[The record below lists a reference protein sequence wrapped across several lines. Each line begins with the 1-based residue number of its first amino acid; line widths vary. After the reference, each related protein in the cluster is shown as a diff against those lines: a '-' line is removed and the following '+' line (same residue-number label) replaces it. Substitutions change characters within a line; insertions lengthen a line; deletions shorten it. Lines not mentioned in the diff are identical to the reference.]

1 LPAPGADATNVVE
14 LARDGEVAILR
25 LNRPEKLNAI
35 STEVEGALHE
45 ALASDDV
52 RTSGALIVTGE
63 GRAFSAGADIS
74 EFEGRSPED
83 VLRYYHD
90 TGNVYEELAALP
102 LPTVAA
108 IHGYCLG
115 GALEL
120 AVALDFRIADDSAVF
135 GFPEVSLGILASSGG
150 LHRVTRLL
158 GPARAKELFLLS
170 ERFGPD
176 DARRAG
182 LITEVVE
189 EGKALDRALE
199 LAARLAALPRDAVAV
214 TKHAIDATA
223 ASPRD
228 AALLIERLAYAA
240 LAQTQAARDAAAG
253 FGG

>member
-1 LPAPGADATNVVE
+1 MSVVE
-14 LARDGEVAILR
+14 IAREGEVAVLR

-35 STEVEGALHE
+35 SSEVERALHA
-45 ALASDDV
+45 ALESDDV
-52 RTSGALIVTGE
+52 RTSSALVVAGN

-83 VLRYYHD
+83 VLRYYRE
-90 TGNVYEELAALP
+90 TGGVYEELAALP
-102 LPTVAA
+102 QPTIAA

-120 AVALDFRIADDSAVF
+120 AVALDFRIADESAVF

-158 GPARAKELFLLS
+158 GPARAKELFLLA
-170 ERFGPD
+170 ERFD
-176 DARRAG
+176 ADEARRAG
-182 LITEVVE
+182 VITEVVQ
-189 EGKALDRALE
+189 EGNAYQRALE
-199 LAARLAALPRDAVAV
+199 VAVRLAALPRDAVAV
-214 TKHAIDATA
+214 TKQAIDA
-223 ASPRD
+223 ASESSRE

-253 FGG
+253 FGS

>member
-1 LPAPGADATNVVE
+1 MSVVE
-14 LARDGEVAILR
+14 VAREGEVAVIR

-35 STEVEGALHE
+35 SSQVERALHE
-45 ALASDDV
+45 ALVSDNL
-52 RTSGALIVTGE
+52 RSSGAVIVAGE

-83 VLRYYHD
+83 VLRYYNE
-90 TGNVYEELAALP
+90 TGGVYEELAALP
-102 LPTVAA
+102 QPTIAA

-120 AVALDFRIADDSAVF
+120 ALALDFRVADETAVF

-158 GPARAKELFLLS
+158 GPARAKELFLLA
-170 ERFGPD
+170 ERFGAD

-182 LITEVVE
+182 VITEVVE
-189 EGKALDRALE
+189 EGKALERALE
-199 LAARLAALPRDAVAV
+199 VAARLAALPRDAVAV
-214 TKHAIDATA
+214 TKQAIDAAST
-223 ASPRD
+223 SPRE
-228 AALLIERLAYAA
+228 AAILIERLAYAA

-253 FGG
+253 FGS

>member
-1 LPAPGADATNVVE
+1 MSVVE
-14 LARDGEVAILR
+14 VARDGEIAVIR

-35 STEVEGALHE
+35 STEIERALHK
-45 ALASDDV
+45 ALVSGDV
-52 RTSGALIVTGE
+52 RSSGAVILAGE

-83 VLRYYHD
+83 VLRYYND
-90 TGNVYEELAALP
+90 TGGVYEEIAALP
-102 LPTVAA
+102 QPTIAA

-120 AVALDFRIADDSAVF
+120 ALALDFRIAAEDAVF

-170 ERFGPD
+170 ERFGAD

-182 LITEVVE
+182 VVTEVVE

-199 LAARLAALPRDAVAV
+199 IAARLAALPRDAVAV
-214 TKHAIDATA
+214 TKQAIDATSG
-223 ASPRD
+223 SPRE

-240 LAQTQAARDAAAG
+240 LAQTQAAQDAAAG
-253 FGG
+253 FGS

>member
-1 LPAPGADATNVVE
+1 MSVVE
-14 LARDGEVAILR
+14 VTRDGEVAVVR

-35 STEVEGALHE
+35 SSEVERALHK
-45 ALASDDV
+45 ALVSKDV
-52 RTSGALIVTGE
+52 RRSSAVVVAGE
-63 GRAFSAGADIS
+63 GPAFSAGADIS

-83 VLRYYHD
+83 VLRYYEE
-90 TGNVYEELAALP
+90 TGGVYEELAALP
-102 LPTVAA
+102 QPTVGA

-120 AVALDFRIADDSAVF
+120 ALALDFRIADEDAVF

-150 LHRVTRLL
+150 LPRVTRLL
-158 GPARAKELFLLS
+158 GPARAKELFLLA
-170 ERFGPD
+170 ERFGAD

-182 LITEVVE
+182 VVTEVVE

-199 LAARLAALPRDAVAV
+199 IAARLAALPRDAVAV
-214 TKHAIDATA
+214 TKQAIDAA
-223 ASPRD
+223 SASPRE

-253 FGG
+253 FGS

>member
-1 LPAPGADATNVVE
+1 MSAVDV
-14 LARDGEVAILR
+14 AREGEVALLH

-35 STEVEGALHE
+35 SSEVERLLHD
-45 ALASDDV
+45 ALASDIV
-52 RTSGALIVTGE
+52 RTSGAVIVTGE

-90 TGNVYEELAALP
+90 TGGVYEELASLP
-102 LPTVAA
+102 QPTIAA

-120 AVALDFRIADDSAVF
+120 ALALDFRIADEKAVF

-158 GPARAKELFLLS
+158 GPARAKELFLLA
-170 ERFGPD
+170 ERFGAD
-176 DARRAG
+176 EARQAG
-182 LITEVVE
+182 VVTEVVP
-189 EGKALDRALE
+189 EGTAVERALE
-199 LAARLAALPRDAVAV
+199 VAARLAALPRDAVAV
-214 TKHAIDATA
+214 TKQAIDAA
-223 ASPRD
+223 AGAPRE
-228 AALLIERLAYAA
+228 ATLLIERLAYAA

-253 FGG
+253 FGS

>member
-1 LPAPGADATNVVE
+1 MSVVE
-14 LARDGEVAILR
+14 VAREGEVAVLR

-35 STEVEGALHE
+35 SSEVERALHA
-45 ALASDDV
+45 ALQSEDV
-52 RTSGALIVTGE
+52 RTSSALVVAGN

-83 VLRYYHD
+83 VLRYYRE
-90 TGNVYEELAALP
+90 TGGVYEELAALP
-102 LPTVAA
+102 QPTIAA

-120 AVALDFRIADDSAVF
+120 AVALDFRIADESAVF

-158 GPARAKELFLLS
+158 GPARAKELFLLA
-170 ERFGPD
+170 ERFD
-176 DARRAG
+176 ADEARRAG
-182 LITEVVE
+182 VITEVVQ
-189 EGKALDRALE
+189 EGNAYQRALE
-199 LAARLAALPRDAVAV
+199 VAVRLAALPRDAVAV
-214 TKHAIDATA
+214 TKQAIDAA
-223 ASPRD
+223 SESPRE

-253 FGG
+253 FGS

>member
-1 LPAPGADATNVVE
+1 MSVVE
-14 LARDGEVAILR
+14 IAREGEVALVR

-35 STEVEGALHE
+35 SSRVERHLHE
-45 ALASDDV
+45 ALASDLV
-52 RTSGALIVTGE
+52 RGSGAIVLLGE

-83 VLRYYHD
+83 VLRYYHE
-90 TGNVYEELAALP
+90 TGGVYEELAALP
-102 LPTVAA
+102 QPTIAA

-120 AVALDFRIADDSAVF
+120 DLALDFRIADDTAVF

-158 GPARAKELFLLS
+158 GPARAKELFLLA
-170 ERFGPD
+170 ERFGAD
-176 DARRAG
+176 EALAAG
-182 LITEVVE
+182 VVTEVVP
-189 EGKALDRALE
+189 GGQALERALE
-199 LAARLAALPRDAVAV
+199 VAARLAALPRDAVAV
-214 TKHAIDATA
+214 TKQAIDAASA
-223 ASPRD
+223 APRE

-253 FGG
+253 FGS

>member
-1 LPAPGADATNVVE
+1 MSVVE
-14 LARDGEVAILR
+14 VARDGEVAILR

-35 STEVEGALHE
+35 SSEVERALHR
-45 ALASDDV
+45 ALVSDDV
-52 RTSGALIVTGE
+52 RGSGAVVVAGE

-83 VLRYYHD
+83 VLRYYHE
-90 TGNVYEELAALP
+90 TGGVYEELAALP
-102 LPTVAA
+102 QPTVAA

-120 AVALDFRIADDSAVF
+120 ALALDFRIADETAVF

-150 LHRVTRLL
+150 LHRATRLL
-158 GPARAKELFLLS
+158 GPARAKELFLLA
-170 ERFGPD
+170 ERFSAD

-182 LITEVVE
+182 VITEVVE

-199 LAARLAALPRDAVAV
+199 VAVRLAALPREAVAV
-214 TKHAIDATA
+214 TKQAIDAVS

-240 LAQTQAARDAAAG
+240 LAQTQAAQDAATN
-253 FGG
+253 FGS

>member
-1 LPAPGADATNVVE
+1 MSHVE
-14 LARDGEVAILR
+14 VARDGEVAVIR

-35 STEVEGALHE
+35 STEVERALHK
-45 ALASDDV
+45 ALVSDDV
-52 RTSGALIVTGE
+52 RASGAVIIVGE

-83 VLRYYHD
+83 VLRYYND
-90 TGNVYEELAALP
+90 TGGVYEEVAALP
-102 LPTVAA
+102 QPTIAA

-120 AVALDFRIADDSAVF
+120 ALALDFRIAAEDAVF

-170 ERFGPD
+170 ERFGAD

-182 LITEVVE
+182 VVTEVVE
-189 EGKALDRALE
+189 EGRALDRALE
-199 LAARLAALPRDAVAV
+199 IAARLAALPRDAVAV
-214 TKHAIDATA
+214 TKQAIDATST
-223 ASPRD
+223 SPRE
-228 AALLIERLAYAA
+228 AAILIERLAYAA
-240 LAQTQAARDAAAG
+240 LAQTQAAQDAAAG
-253 FGG
+253 FGS

>member
-1 LPAPGADATNVVE
+1 MSVVAIAHE
-14 LARDGEVAILR
+14 GEVAVLR

-35 STEVEGALHE
+35 SSAVERELHE
-45 ALASDDV
+45 ALASDVV
-52 RTSGALIVTGE
+52 RLSGAVIVAGE

-90 TGNVYEELAALP
+90 TGGVYEELAALP
-102 LPTVAA
+102 QPTIAA

-120 AVALDFRIADDSAVF
+120 ALALDFRIADETAVF

-158 GPARAKELFLLS
+158 GPARAKELFLLA
-170 ERFGPD
+170 ERFDAD

-182 LITEVVE
+182 LVTEVVE
-189 EGKALDRALE
+189 QGKALDRALE
-199 LAARLAALPRDAVAV
+199 VAVRLAALPRDAAAV
-214 TKHAIDATA
+214 TKQAIDAATG
-223 ASPRD
+223 SSRE
-228 AALLIERLAYAA
+228 AALLIERLAYAS
-240 LAQTQAARDAAAG
+240 LAQTQAARDAAAE
-253 FGG
+253 FGTES

>member
-1 LPAPGADATNVVE
+1 VSVIE
-14 LARDGEVAILR
+14 VARDGEVAVIR

-35 STEVEGALHE
+35 STEMERALHK
-45 ALASDDV
+45 ALVSNEV
-52 RTSGALIVTGE
+52 RASGAVILAGE

-83 VLRYYHD
+83 VLRYYND
-90 TGNVYEELAALP
+90 TGGVYEELAALP
-102 LPTVAA
+102 QPTIAA

-120 AVALDFRIADDSAVF
+120 ALALDFRIADDSAVF

-170 ERFGPD
+170 ERFGAD

-182 LITEVVE
+182 VVTEVVE

-199 LAARLAALPRDAVAV
+199 IAARLAALPRDAVAV
-214 TKHAIDATA
+214 TKQAIDAAT
-223 ASPRD
+223 ASPRE

-240 LAQTQAARDAAAG
+240 LAQTQAAKDAAAG
-253 FGG
+253 FGS

>member
-1 LPAPGADATNVVE
+1 MSVVE
-14 LARDGEVAILR
+14 VAREGEVAVLR

-35 STEVEGALHE
+35 SSEVERALHE
-45 ALASDDV
+45 ALATDDV
-52 RTSGALIVTGE
+52 ATSAAVVVAGE

-83 VLRYYHD
+83 VLRYYRE
-90 TGNVYEELAALP
+90 TGGVYEELAALP
-102 LPTVAA
+102 QPTIAA

-120 AVALDFRIADDSAVF
+120 ALALDFRIADETAVF

-150 LHRVTRLL
+150 LHRATRLL
-158 GPARAKELFLLS
+158 GPARAKELFLLA
-170 ERFGPD
+170 ERFGAD

-182 LITEVVE
+182 VVTEVVE
-189 EGKALDRALE
+189 EGKSLDRALE
-199 LAARLAALPRDAVAV
+199 VAVRLAALPREAVAV
-214 TKHAIDATA
+214 TKQAIDAVSG
-223 ASPRD
+223 SPRD

-253 FGG
+253 FGS